1 MVVPG
6 NIVSAILAP
15 KFVFVERRLTTSVGF
30 FPLKALPPLILH
42 ILKLLSGLLCG
53 VRNDKPLLWYGNIE
67 TCDDTFTWWTYS
79 TALRSEILFEITSH
93 FQCRCCGMHRDDS
106 CRSVL
111 SFLYC
116 NDEDC
121 KSAWAQKCLHNSAR
135 IAACYTVEFNYRMT
149 TSYDDVLQFLRENS
163 YPNQESSN
171 RPPSTV

>member
-1 MVVPG
+1 
-6 NIVSAILAP
+6 
-15 KFVFVERRLTTSVGF
+15 
-30 FPLKALPPLILH
+30 
-42 ILKLLSGLLCG
+42 
-53 VRNDKPLLWYGNIE
+53 
-67 TCDDTFTWWTYS
+67 
-79 TALRSEILFEITSH
+79 
-93 FQCRCCGMHRDDS
+93 MHRDDS

-171 RPPSTV
+171 RPPSTVISYIFTVDKICLSQTQRGIRITRI